1 MKIEK
6 KNFYK
11 VFNIM
16 LSAFLYALNYKI
28 FVSNGNLFPSGFAG
42 IARILSIS
50 ASQFGNFYLPFGI
63 VYWLLNGS
71 VTFLVFKYI
80 GKKFTFYS
88 ILQFS
93 LSSII
98 ILLLPNFV
106 ITHDILLIAVFG
118 GIFNGIAISIA
129 LLNGGSS
136 GGFDFIAIYTSSKY
150 KFSTW
155 DYIMYV
161 NAIIL
166 ILAGILFGWNVALYS
181 IIYQFCT
188 TEVIKN
194 LHNRYKLNSLVIVT
208 TKDVEVSQ
216 AIFQQCRHGITKMDA
231 VGEYSETERQVLYMV
246 CNNYQLNNILKAI
259 RDVDNSAFISV
270 STVDKLVGN
279 YYQVPLD

>member
-1 MKIEK
+1 
-6 KNFYK
+6 
-11 VFNIM
+11 M